1 MKLACSPVTPVKASL
16 AEVNEVKALRLLWS
30 FRGLRA
36 RVADPP
42 ALRVPGKSN
51 PSIREANG
59 NGAKKSALPTL
70 VHHQDKTSTRSPFS
84 VALLWFVISIF
95 QNKTEWSK
103 TEVDHQGWS
112 NLIMCQNWNPQPSC
126 TTRHND
132 GIVVPSMTLA
142 AQQDLAR
149 HATRKVSLM
158 SLTVFWI
165 PVSFKR
171 RNTCSSQGWRESNRR
186 DWNSLNPL
194 PPRVKALVCFNSLV
208 KQ

>member
-112 NLIMCQNWNPQPSC
+112 NLIMCQNWNPQPAC

-158 SLTVFWI
+158 SLTFFGSLSASSAVT
-165 PVSFKR
+165 PAHHKGDVSQIEEIETVWTHSHHVWKHWFVS
-171 RNTCSSQGWRESNRR
+171 TAW
-186 DWNSLNPL
+186 
-194 PPRVKALVCFNSLV
+194 
-208 KQ
+208 